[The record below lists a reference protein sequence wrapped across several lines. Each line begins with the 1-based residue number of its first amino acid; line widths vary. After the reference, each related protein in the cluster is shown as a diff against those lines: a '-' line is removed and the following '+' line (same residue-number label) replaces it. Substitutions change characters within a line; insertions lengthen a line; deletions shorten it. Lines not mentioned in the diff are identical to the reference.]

1 MRLIILNRKRLG
13 VTAIILGLMLVM
25 FAVEERF
32 DERLK
37 ATALMYNDI
46 SSLIKYEGL
55 GKKFSYSL
63 PNKWESSPK
72 NFGNAEIIYHNDF
85 NTKDQSIH
93 GFVQVWNLREDLKA
107 FLERSKETA
116 GAVKPV
122 KYKNY
127 KMEAININN
136 HSGYLVSYS
145 MDVGEGKYY
154 KGYEYYLS
162 QDGLMF
168 RFSFF
173 VNEAN
178 FKENMPTVF
187 NTIVKTF
194 QYNGQ

>member
-32 DERLK
+32 DERLR
-37 ATALMYNDI
+37 ATALMHSDI

-55 GKKFSYSL
+55 DRKFSYSL
-63 PNKWESSPK
+63 PNQWDVSLK
-72 NFGNAEIIYHNDF
+72 NFGNQEIVYHNDF

-93 GFVQVWNLREDLKA
+93 GFVQVWNLREDLKT

-116 GAVKPV
+116 GAVKPL
-122 KYKNY
+122 KYKAY
-127 KMEAININN
+127 KMEPISINAY
-136 HSGYLVSYS
+136 SGYLISYA
-145 MDVGEGKYY
+145 MDMGEGKYY

-173 VNEAN
+173 VSEGN

-187 NTIVKTF
+187 NTIVRTF
-194 QYNGQ
+194 QYNMQ